1 MNIRSQVLA
10 ALLIA
15 MTSATWADESKDGPR
30 TGYFRK
36 TVTPAEMLGA
46 DGAKAV
52 ADVFEADD
60 ELKWQLYVPHNY
72 DPSKPAGVI
81 VFINRWGNS
90 GGSQKSYNDLLTEK
104 NLIWAGALDA
114 GDPAPM
120 NERIMRAILTPI
132 MLSKEYALDP
142 SRIYVGG
149 FSGGAHV
156 ANIVSTSKPGMFKGG
171 LFVGGAVSWGDKV
184 PTGIELM
191 RQNRYIFA
199 AGSNDVA
206 LKAVQRTLN
215 AYRGEGVEHTKL
227 IIMHNQR
234 QEMPGPKYLREA
246 VEFLDDRDS
255 TAAST
260 DAE

>member
-1 MNIRSQVLA
+1 MNIRSPIFA

-15 MTSATWADESKDGPR
+15 MTSSGWADETTDGPR

-36 TVTPAEMLGA
+36 TVTPVEMLGA

-52 ADVFEADD
+52 ADVFESDD
-60 ELKWQLYVPHNY
+60 KLKWQLYVPHNY

-90 GGSQKSYNDLLTEK
+90 GGSRKSYNDLLTEK
-104 NLIWAGALDA
+104 NLIWAGALGA

-120 NERIMRAILTPI
+120 NERIMRAILTPM
-132 MLSKEYALDP
+132 MLSNEYALDP
-142 SRIYVGG
+142 NRIYIGG

-156 ANIVSTSKPGMFKGG
+156 ANIVATSKPGMFKGG

-184 PTGIELM
+184 PTGIELI
-191 RQNRYIFA
+191 RQNRYVFA
-199 AGSNDVA
+199 AGSNDLA
-206 LKAVQRTLN
+206 LKAVQRTLST
-215 AYRGEGVEHTKL
+215 YRDEGIEHAKL
-227 IIMHNQR
+227 IVMHNQR

-246 VEFLDDRDS
+246 VEFLDKPES
-255 TAAST
+255 TTAST
-260 DAE
+260 DAR